1 MRLLLSSGVRTVRDL
16 AILSEALD
24 IPASEI
30 IARSGL
36 QHELQAVEAAPQG
49 DHTGR

>member
-30 IARSGL
+30 IARSEL
-36 QHELQAVEAAPQG
+36 QHATQAVEAAPQG
-49 DHTGR
+49 DHIKQ